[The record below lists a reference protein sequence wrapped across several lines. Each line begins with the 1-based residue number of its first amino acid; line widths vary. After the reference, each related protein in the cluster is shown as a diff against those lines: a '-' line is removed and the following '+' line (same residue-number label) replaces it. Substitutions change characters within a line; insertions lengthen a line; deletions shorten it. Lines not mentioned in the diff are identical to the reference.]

1 MRRGGAGCDG
11 CYLPPA
17 YSCSLRSVSAPS
29 VVSPDLLPFLLVW
42 FPPFALRCFRLI
54 CSLFDCPFFLV
65 WGHITVTKPL
75 STSER
80 SGVQD

>member
-42 FPPFALRCFRLI
+42 FPPLCPALLP
-54 CSLFDCPFFLV
+54 LNLFLV
-65 WGHITVTKPL
+65 
-75 STSER
+75 
-80 SGVQD
+80 